1 MKLYCLVDNIRE
13 DIINVFLCKSDTVAI
28 KTLKQ
33 EMPNSK
39 MEMELK
45 LYSLDLSLDF
55 DNDRLYFFH
64 DSGEELETR
73 LIYSFPQDEVLTK
86 DDVVK
91 DIIKKENEEV
101 E

>member
-1 MKLYCLVDNIRE
+1 MKIYCLVDNIRE
-13 DIINVFLCKSDTVAI
+13 DIINVFLCKSDNVAI

-55 DNDRLYFFH
+55 DDRLYSFL
-64 DSGEELETR
+64 DTGDEIEPR
-73 LIYSFPQDEVLTK
+73 LIFSYPQDEVLKK
-86 DDVVK
+86 DDVIK
-91 DIIKKENEEV
+91 DIIKKENEEDK
-101 E
+101 